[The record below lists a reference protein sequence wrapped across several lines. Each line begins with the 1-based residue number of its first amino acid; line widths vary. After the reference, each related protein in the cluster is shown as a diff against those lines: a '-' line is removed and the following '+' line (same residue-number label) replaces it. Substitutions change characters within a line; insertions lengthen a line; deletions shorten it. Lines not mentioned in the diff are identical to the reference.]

1 MQSKIPENKEG
12 MKMKQYSKDFK
23 EQALKLSD
31 DIGLKNASEQL
42 GINYGTLSGW
52 RKIRK
57 RNNCERSVQDT
68 SPRTER
74 ERQLLKENQ
83 ELKEA
88 NEILKDA
95 LGFFAKD
102 RKK

>member
-1 MQSKIPENKEG
+1 MR
-12 MKMKQYSKDFK
+12 QYSTDFR

-31 DIGLKNASEQL
+31 EIGLQKTFKQL
-42 GINYGTLSGW
+42 GVNYETLSGW

-57 RNNCERSVQDT
+57 RKSGKKLAPKT
-68 SPRTER
+68 SSMTDQEK
-74 ERQLLKENQ
+74 QLLKENQ

-95 LGFFAKD
+95 LCFFARD

>member
-1 MQSKIPENKEG
+1 
-12 MKMKQYSKDFK
+12 MKQYRKEFR

-31 DIGLKNASEQL
+31 EIGVTKASEQL
-42 GINYGTLSGW
+42 GVIYGTLADW
-52 RKIRK
+52 RKVRK
-57 RNNCERSVQDT
+57 RKNKVLPAPDT
-68 SPRTER
+68 SPLTDR
-74 ERQLLKENQ
+74 EKQLLKENQ

-95 LGFFAKD
+95 LGFFAQD